1 MSYELIPEPGLEK
14 TIKSKNQPA
23 NNRLITKEQ
32 NEDKEK
38 KKKKRREEKLSSY
51 RSYEEVEVRGLMIR
65 RWESENLVGA
75 R

>member
-38 KKKKRREEKLSSY
+38 KKKKRKKIEEK
-51 RSYEEVEVRGLMIR
+51 RS
-65 RWESENLVGA
+65 
-75 R
+75 